1 MYFIEA
7 GEVQVIITVEDVN
20 QVTAAWTDG
29 SRTAVLAAQG
39 SHRGRCE
46 GRTRLTC
53 SCHPESYVASFLRV
67 LQVVASLSSGEFFGE
82 IALLHQQGTGLAL
95 HSHNLENNRNGAI
108 LQQFCTPYVHPAPCP
123 DGTSTREIPCS
134 SMRHWHDPV

>member
-1 MYFIEA
+1 MCSKAPSVAAPPSLPTVPPQVEGDAGREMYFIEA

-53 SCHPESYVASFLRV
+53 SCHPESYAASTLPSR
-67 LQVVASLSSGEFFGE
+67 AAGRS
-82 IALLHQQGTGLAL
+82 IAEQ
-95 HSHNLENNRNGAI
+95 
-108 LQQFCTPYVHPAPCP
+108 
-123 DGTSTREIPCS
+123 
-134 SMRHWHDPV
+134 W